1 MEKHN
6 REQLANADKEDQRQK
21 GALQDRFARNEV
33 QLHTQNGIC
42 EGIMYREVGGYRFD
56 AAFADRSCVVVV
68 VNFCFSFFFF
78 FFIYIFYFVICS
90 DSSGKLIIEISLK
103 GRSNDYKA
111 TIVWYAGSDTTH
123 AVTQAAM
130 ERAHQEALAKQ
141 KETLLAEKQ
150 EWQKRFTAKV
160 LYFLHMSP

>member
-1 MEKHN
+1 MLTKRISDRKAHSRTASPATRYSCTRKMEFV
-6 REQLANADKEDQRQK
+6 K
-21 GALQDRFARNEV
+21 GSCIEKLEATASMQPLPTALV
-33 QLHTQNGIC
+33 LLLLLIS
-42 EGIMYREVGGYRFD
+42 VLL
-56 AAFADRSCVVVV
+56 
-68 VNFCFSFFFF
+68 FFFF
-78 FFIYIFYFVICS
+78 FNFVICS